1 MGCTKDR
8 NIKLLRFFCAKK
20 LSFCPKKPF
29 LKPYCF
35 PLVALPIFYERVVI
49 SIFNLISLIRR
60 SVLFFVSQKQPG
72 GCNAFP
78 GDIPYGMGVLFQHY
92 KDRKT
97 RLCLSLKRY
106 STHSILN
113 NPLAN

>member
-1 MGCTKDR
+1 VVSNGRAGSSPAFSTKDR

-60 SVLFFVSQKQPG
+60 SVLFFVSQKQP
-72 GCNAFP
+72 C
-78 GDIPYGMGVLFQHY
+78 YQ
-92 KDRKT
+92 
-97 RLCLSLKRY
+97 RLVIKK
-106 STHSILN
+106 ILVQTLLGN
-113 NPLAN
+113 FRLIA